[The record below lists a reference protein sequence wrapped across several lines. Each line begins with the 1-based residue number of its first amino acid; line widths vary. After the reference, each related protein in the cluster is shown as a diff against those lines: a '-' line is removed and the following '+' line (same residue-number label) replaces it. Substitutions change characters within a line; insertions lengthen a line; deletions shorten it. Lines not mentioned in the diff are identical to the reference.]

1 MSVNPNELLTV
12 TQAARL
18 KGVTRQWITH
28 LIKAGRLP
36 VVQIAGR
43 SFVRQQDVL
52 SYKAAPKPGRPKK
65 AKPEQTT
72 KKGRKK

>member
-18 KGVTRQWITH
+18 KGITRQWLTR

-36 VVQIAGR
+36 AVQIAGR
-43 SFVRQQDVL
+43 SFVRQQDVIN
-52 SYKAAPKPGRPKK
+52 YKAAPKTGRPLKVKAEKVKSKK
-65 AKPEQTT
+65 
-72 KKGRKK
+72 RR